1 MSLRKY
7 AVALVVLL
15 IPMLSAAQRHGNK
28 GDIYFGY
35 SRVGANLYAA
45 NTPAMN
51 GWQFAAH
58 FKPTHYFGVEG
69 DISHYTQSVNGYS
82 QQVTLVMFG
91 PRVTLHTKNV
101 SVFAHGL
108 AGIAHESATLTTYPG
123 VSYDATSY
131 ALGGGAD
138 IPLRLAG
145 LNLRATGDY
154 LGNSSAPSSG
164 SQSPEHYRLGVGLAW
179 HF

>member
-1 MSLRKY
+1 MSLRKFLI
-7 AVALVVLL
+7 AFVVLL
-15 IPMLSAAQRHGNK
+15 VPVLSAAQRHGNI
-28 GDIYFGY
+28 GDVYFGY
-35 SRVGANLYAA
+35 SRAGANMYAA

-51 GWQFAAH
+51 GWQLAAH
-58 FKPTHYFGVEG
+58 IKPTHYFGIEG
-69 DISHYTQSVNGYS
+69 DISHYSQTVNNYS
-82 QQVTLVMFG
+82 QQVTLAMFG
-91 PRVTLHTKNV
+91 PRVTLSTKGY

-108 AGIAHESATLTTYPG
+108 AGIASESADLTGYGG

-138 IPLRLAG
+138 IPLKPAG
-145 LNLRATGDY
+145 LKARVTGDY

-164 SQSPEHYRLGVGLAW
+164 SQSPGHYRIGLGLAW